1 MEDHQEGL
9 IMVQGMTG
17 IHLILM
23 AMVLVQAEGDI
34 QEVHHENHLT
44 LMVHTDLHM
53 DLHMDL
59 LMDLLT
65 DLLMDH
71 LMDHHMGHPMGI
83 MEVRIMVIGRM
94 DLDDIIIV
102 MEIEAISLEIF
113 EVGGVVVSNRI
124 VEKIHEEETKRVSV
138 KLVIE
143 YEFYVLNIQR
153 AVMLT

>member
-1 MEDHQEGL
+1 
-9 IMVQGMTG
+9 
-17 IHLILM
+17 
-23 AMVLVQAEGDI
+23 MVLVQAEGDI

-53 DLHMDL
+53 DPLMDP

-71 LMDHHMGHPMGI
+71 HMGHPMEI
-83 MEVRIMVIGRM
+83 MEVRIMVTGRM
-94 DLDDIIIV
+94 DLDDIIMV
-102 MEIEAISLEIF
+102 MEIEVISLEIF
-113 EVGGVVVSNRI
+113 EVGGVVVSNRT

-153 AVMLT
+153 